1 MINTDTLEHIGTL
14 TIDYY
19 KAECERV
26 KARNARG
33 KARADHPCTN
43 ESFDSSDGDIKPLP
57 CHLDTSYKT
66 VQDWCEGCQF
76 VQPYWI
82 AYQDAA
88 KKARIARYKLTRKI
102 QRIILKEDSNE

>member
-1 MINTDTLEHIGTL
+1 MINTDNLEHISAL

-26 KARNARG
+26 KARDARC

-43 ESFDSSDGDIKPLP
+43 ESFDSTDGCIKPLP
-57 CHLDTSYKT
+57 CHLEVNYKT
-66 VQDWCEGCQF
+66 IQDWCEGCQF
-76 VQPYWI
+76 VQPFWI

-88 KKARIARYKLTRKI
+88 KKARVARYKLTRKI
-102 QRIILKEDSNE
+102 QRMLARGY